1 MYFLLYKRIK
11 KIELILKILI
21 IILNNFMVLLSNN
34 IFIYDN
40 DLQEVYELEKFIILY
55 LTDYIKEDN
64 IYVINSNLNGEIT
77 NF

>member
-1 MYFLLYKRIK
+1 
-11 KIELILKILI
+11 
-21 IILNNFMVLLSNN
+21 MVLLSNN

-64 IYVINSNLNGEIT
+64 IYVINRNLNGEIT

>member
-1 MYFLLYKRIK
+1 
-11 KIELILKILI
+11 
-21 IILNNFMVLLSNN
+21 MVLLSNN

-64 IYVINSNLNGEIT
+64 IY
-77 NF
+77 NFN